1 MDMDI
6 RAKAR
11 QLRKS
16 MTDAEQHLW
25 QYLRRRQIH
34 GHKFRRQFPIGHYVV
49 DFVCLEQK
57 LVIEIDGGQ
66 HSRQQEYDARRTGFL
81 ESHDFRVIRFWNN
94 EVLTETE
101 AVLGIVEEALPGSP
115 PP

>member
-1 MDMDI
+1 MDI

-11 QLRKS
+11 ALRKN

-25 QYLRRRQIH
+25 QYLRRRQIN
-34 GHKFRRQFPIGHYVV
+34 GYKFRRQFPIGQYVV
-49 DFVCLEQK
+49 DFVCLERK

-66 HSRQQEYDARRTGFL
+66 HLEQQEYDAKRARFL
-81 ESHDFRVIRFWNN
+81 ESNGFRVVRFWNN
-94 EVLTETE
+94 ELLTETE
-101 AVLGIVEEALPGSP
+101 AVLGVIEAVLPGLP